1 MQLQSNYRSLTSIAL
16 FNLAIIAFL
25 GVIMRYKIGFDF
37 PFLNQKNL
45 LHAHS
50 HFAFAGWVSHALMT
64 LLVYRLNK
72 SFSESRRGVMLIYA
86 NLICAYGM
94 LLFFAIQGYGPISL
108 FFSTASILVSWL
120 FALFYFRQQ
129 DQSAGAPWI
138 KTALI
143 FNIISAAGTFYLAY
157 MMSHKNIT
165 QHHYLGSVYY
175 YLHFQYNGWFFFACM
190 GLFTDWL
197 SKVLP
202 EKELPKYTFPIFALA
217 CIPAYFL
224 SVLWVPVSNW
234 IYVLVVVASIAQL
247 IAWFLMIRFLLS
259 NKQEIQKHLNP
270 LSGVLLQFAGVALT
284 IKLLLQAGSVIP
296 EISKLAFGF
305 RTIVIA
311 YLHLVLLGVI
321 SVFLLGYI
329 YLNKLIRNNK
339 YVRNGIMIFIGG
351 IFLNEMV
358 LLIQGLA
365 SFSYTVIPFA
375 DVSLLLISS
384 LMLSGLILI
393 LAGNLKAETGTK

>member
-1 MQLQSNYRSLTSIAL
+1 MQLQFNYRPLITIAIL
-16 FNLAIIAFL
+16 NLAIIAFL
-25 GVIMRYKIGFDF
+25 GAIMRYKIGFDF

-50 HFAFAGWVSHALMT
+50 HFAFAGWVSHLLMT

-72 SFSESRRGVMLIYA
+72 SFTESRSGIILIYA

-94 LLFFAIQGYGPISL
+94 LVFFNIQGYGPVSL

-120 FALFYFRQQ
+120 FALFYCRQK
-129 DQSAGAPWI
+129 DQSGGAPWI

-157 MMSHKNIT
+157 MMSNKNIT

-197 SKVLP
+197 SKILP
-202 EKELPKYTFPIFALA
+202 DKKLPKAAFLSFAFA

-224 SVLWVPVSNW
+224 SVLWLPISNW
-234 IYVLVVVASIAQL
+234 IYVLVVLASITQL
-247 IAWFLMIRFLLS
+247 IAWYLILRFLHQNKTEIGQHLDSLS
-259 NKQEIQKHLNP
+259 RILI
-270 LSGVLLQFAGVALT
+270 LFAGTALT

-296 EISKLAFGF
+296 ELSKLAFGF

-321 SVFLLGYI
+321 SVFLLWFI
-329 YLNKLIRNNK
+329 YTNNLIQNNKLVIK
-339 YVRNGIMIFIGG
+339 GIIIFIVG

-365 SFSYTVIPFA
+365 SFSYTIIPYA
-375 DVSLLLISS
+375 DVSLIFISA
-384 LMLSGLILI
+384 LMLSGLVL
-393 LAGNLKAETGTK
+393 LLVGNLKSVK

>member
-1 MQLQSNYRSLTSIAL
+1 M
-16 FNLAIIAFL
+16 
-25 GVIMRYKIGFDF
+25 
-37 PFLNQKNL
+37 
-45 LHAHS
+45 
-50 HFAFAGWVSHALMT
+50 
-64 LLVYRLNK
+64 
-72 SFSESRRGVMLIYA
+72 
-86 NLICAYGM
+86 
-94 LLFFAIQGYGPISL
+94 
-108 FFSTASILVSWL
+108 
-120 FALFYFRQQ
+120 
-129 DQSAGAPWI
+129 
-138 KTALI
+138 
-143 FNIISAAGTFYLAY
+143 
-157 MMSHKNIT
+157 
-165 QHHYLGSVYY
+165 
-175 YLHFQYNGWFFFACM
+175 
-190 GLFTDWL
+190 
-197 SKVLP
+197 
-202 EKELPKYTFPIFALA
+202 
-217 CIPAYFL
+217 
-224 SVLWVPVSNW
+224 
-234 IYVLVVVASIAQL
+234 
-247 IAWFLMIRFLLS
+247 
-259 NKQEIQKHLNP
+259 NP

-393 LAGNLKAETGTK
+393 LVGNLKAETGTK

>member
-1 MQLQSNYRSLTSIAL
+1 MQLQSKYRSLTAIAL
-16 FNLAIIAFL
+16 FNLALIALL
-25 GVIMRYKIGFDF
+25 GAIMRYKIAFDF

-50 HFAFAGWVSHALMT
+50 HFAFAGWVSHLLMT

-72 SFSESRRGVMLIYA
+72 AFSESRSGLFLIYA

-94 LLFFAIQGYGPISL
+94 LLFFNIQGYGPISL

-120 FALFYFRQQ
+120 FAVFYFRQN
-129 DQSAGAPWI
+129 DQTAGAPWF
-138 KTALI
+138 KTAFI

-157 MMSHKNIT
+157 MMSNKNIT

-197 SKVLP
+197 SKILP
-202 EKELPKYTFPIFALA
+202 HKKLPKAAFLIFAFA

-224 SVLWVPVSNW
+224 SVLWIPISNW
-234 IYVLVVVASIAQL
+234 IYVLVVIASLSQL
-247 IAWFLMIRFLLS
+247 IAWYLIVRFLHK
-259 NKQEIQKHLNP
+259 NKTEIGKHLNS
-270 LSGVLLQFAGVALT
+270 LSTILILFAGTALT

-296 EISKLAFGF
+296 ELSKLAFGF

-321 SVFLLGYI
+321 SVFLLWFI
-329 YLNKLIRNNK
+329 YTNTLIQDNKLVMK
-339 YVRNGIMIFIGG
+339 GIIIFIGG

-358 LLIQGLA
+358 LLVQGLA
-365 SFSYTVIPFA
+365 SFSYTIIPYA
-375 DVSLLLISS
+375 DVSLIFISA
-384 LMLSGLILI
+384 LMLSGLVLILI
-393 LAGNLKAETGTK
+393 GNVKSV

>member
-1 MQLQSNYRSLTSIAL
+1 MQLQSKYRSLTTIAII
-16 FNLAIIAFL
+16 NLAIIALL
-25 GVIMRYKIGFDF
+25 GIIMRYKIGFDF

-50 HFAFAGWVSHALMT
+50 HFAFAGWVSHLLMT

-72 SFSESRRGVMLIYA
+72 SFPESRSGVFLIYA

-94 LLFFAIQGYGPISL
+94 LVFFNIQGYGPISL

-120 FALFYFRQQ
+120 FALFYFRQK

-138 KTALI
+138 KAALI

-157 MMSHKNIT
+157 MMSSKNIT

-197 SKVLP
+197 SKILP
-202 EKELPKYTFPIFALA
+202 DKKLPKAAFLIFAFA

-224 SVLWVPVSNW
+224 SVLWIPISNW
-234 IYVLVVVASIAQL
+234 IYVLVVIASLSQL
-247 IAWFLMIRFLLS
+247 IAWYLIVRFLHK
-259 NKQEIQKHLNP
+259 NKTEIGKHLNS
-270 LSGVLLQFAGVALT
+270 LSRILILFAGTALT

-296 EISKLAFGF
+296 ELSKLAFGF

-321 SVFLLGYI
+321 SVFLLWFI
-329 YLNKLIRNNK
+329 YTNNLIQNNKLVLK
-339 YVRNGIMIFIGG
+339 GIIIFISG

-365 SFSYTVIPFA
+365 SFSYTMIPYA
-375 DVSLLLISS
+375 DVSLIFISS
-384 LMLSGLILI
+384 LMFSGLVLILI
-393 LAGNLKAETGTK
+393 GNVKSV